1 MTPPWAIVVAVAAA
15 LAPPPDAHADAAAPR
30 VLRFCVDPN
39 NMPFS
44 NARAEGLENR
54 IAELV
59 AREVGARAEWVQVP
73 QRRGFLRRRL
83 KGGDCD
89 VVPGIAAGVAA
100 VLTTRPYYRSTYVL
114 VTRADRGLDVRSL
127 DDPRL
132 RSLRIGVQIIGD
144 DGVSTPPAHALARLG
159 LEDRVVGYTV
169 FGDYARPDPPAR
181 IVEAVANGDVDVAAV
196 WGPLAGYFARRAA
209 VPLRVVPLA
218 PETDP
223 VLQYRFG
230 IAMGV
235 RKRDRALR
243 DALDAALQR
252 RSADVARILDDY
264 GVPRV

>member
-1 MTPPWAIVVAVAAA
+1 MTARWAILLTVAAA
-15 LAPPPDAHADAAAPR
+15 LAPPPDARAAVAPR

-44 NARAEGLENR
+44 NAHAEGLENR

-59 AREVGARAEWVQVP
+59 ARELGARAEWVQVP

-89 VVPGIAAGVAA
+89 VVPGIAAGVDA

-114 VTRADRGLDVRSL
+114 VSRADRRLDVRAL

-144 DGVSTPPAHALARLG
+144 DAVSTPPAHALARLG
-159 LEDRVVGYTV
+159 LEDRVVGYSV
-169 FGDYARPDPPAR
+169 FGDYGRPNPPAR
-181 IVEAVANGDVDVAAV
+181 IVEAVANGEVDVAAV

-218 PETDP
+218 PGADP
-223 VLQYRFG
+223 ALPYRFG

-235 RKRDRALR
+235 RKGDRALR